1 METKSTW
8 LDESK
13 YVSID
18 SIEEPIKIISI
29 SETADLSYKNDYIY
43 KIGVGDRSL

>member
-18 SIEEPIKIISI
+18 SVEEPIKLISI
-29 SETADLSYKNDYIY
+29 SEL
-43 KIGVGDRSL
+43 